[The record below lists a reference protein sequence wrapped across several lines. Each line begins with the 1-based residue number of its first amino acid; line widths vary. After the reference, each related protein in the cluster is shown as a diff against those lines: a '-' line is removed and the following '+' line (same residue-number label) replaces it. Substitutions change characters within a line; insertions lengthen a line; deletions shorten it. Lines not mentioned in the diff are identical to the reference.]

1 MIVLVQRT
9 VMIKLVARHVRQFS
23 TTKVGEKT
31 DSCQVKRSVEL
42 SCQHTGKAEK
52 KNRAR

>member
-9 VMIKLVARHVRQFS
+9 VIIKLVARHVRQFS

-31 DSCQVKRSVEL
+31 DLCQVKRSIEF
-42 SCQHTGKAEK
+42 SRQHTGKAEK
-52 KNRAR
+52 KSWAR